1 MRAVVQRVK
10 NATLTVNNN
19 VISKID
25 NGLLVFLG
33 IKKDDTQ
40 KDANYLAEKIPKL
53 RIFDDENGKTN
64 LSVLDVGGQVLLVS
78 NFTLYANTKG
88 TNRPDFCY
96 AAGRDIALPMYEYFA
111 SVIKEKVPTYLG
123 MFGEDMQIDVHLDGP
138 FTILLDSEN
147 KI

>member
-40 KDANYLAEKIPKL
+40 KDANYLADKIPKL

-78 NFTLYANTKG
+78 NFTLYANTRG
-88 TNRPDFCY
+88 TNRPDFCH

-111 SVIKEKVPTYLG
+111 NVIKEKVSKIAEENNLK
-123 MFGEDMQIDVHLDGP
+123 EIK
-138 FTILLDSEN
+138 ILLET
-147 KI
+147 K